1 MMAAAI
7 ALPAG
12 SGLTTA
18 VALPAG
24 SGLTTAVALPAGSG
38 LTTAVWAAPAV
49 SRASVLRRRAAL
61 TAPPR

>member
-24 SGLTTAVALPAGSG
+24 SGLTTAVC
-38 LTTAVWAAPAV
+38 AAPAV
-49 SRASVLRRRAAL
+49 SRARVLRRRAAL

>member
-12 SGLTTA
+12 I
-18 VALPAG
+18 
-24 SGLTTAVALPAGSG
+24 GLTTAVALPAGSG

-49 SRASVLRRRAAL
+49 SRARVLRRRAAL

>member
-7 ALPAG
+7 
-12 SGLTTA
+12 
-18 VALPAG
+18 
-24 SGLTTAVALPAGSG
+24 ALPAGSG

-49 SRASVLRRRAAL
+49 SRARVLRRRAAL